1 MDITIHEKHTSVSEE
16 IKNIAIT
23 KLEKITRFVHD
34 AHKLEVD
41 FIEQPAKKATQRF
54 VCEVTVH
61 CKRNESQAA
70 KLKDR
75 RVKRYHPRKRD
86 LKTNALVND
95 DDLAARIFATDQVEE
110 DAKVIK
116 VKKLEFKPMEVGEA
130 SLQMD
135 LLGHDFFVFQSI
147 DSEKL
152 NVLYRRKDGH
162 LGIIEP
168 S

>member
-1 MDITIHEKHTSVSEE
+1 M
-16 IKNIAIT
+16 
-23 KLEKITRFVHD
+23 
-34 AHKLEVD
+34 
-41 FIEQPAKKATQRF
+41 
-54 VCEVTVH
+54 
-61 CKRNESQAA
+61 
-70 KLKDR
+70 
-75 RVKRYHPRKRD
+75 
-86 LKTNALVND
+86 ND